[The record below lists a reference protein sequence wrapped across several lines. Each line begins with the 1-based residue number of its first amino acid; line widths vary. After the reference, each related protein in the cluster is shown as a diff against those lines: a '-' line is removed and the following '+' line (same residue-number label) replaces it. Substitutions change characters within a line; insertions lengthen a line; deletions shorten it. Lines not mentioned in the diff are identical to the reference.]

1 MWLRMAYF
9 WPGRCGQKKAA
20 LFISMREVSSAS
32 PHPQPHHSPSYYL
45 GDNVRT
51 EVLELFLDLRRREKQ
66 GRKLRM
72 EMLPCLDH
80 CLLVTSLEHY
90 LLCTSSHRRKTDPCI
105 SIQRFEFSI
114 TRVLSP
120 ISRVQ
125 LFVTPCT
132 AAHQAP
138 LSMETVQ
145 ARILEWVAMPSSR
158 GSSRP
163 RDLTCHLPAA
173 PALLVES
180 LPLSYQGRP
189 LGFILYAAKLN
200 PEVLGKRCP

>member
-1 MWLRMAYF
+1 MAYF

-20 LFISMREVSSAS
+20 LFISIREVSSAS

-80 CLLVTSLEHY
+80 YLLVTSLEHY
-90 LLCTSSHRRKTDPCI
+90 LLCTSSHRRKTDPYI
-105 SIQRFEFSI
+105 SIQRFGFSI

-125 LFVTPCT
+125 LCDPMDCSPPGFSV
-132 AAHQAP
+132 HGI
-138 LSMETVQ
+138 LQ
-145 ARILEWVAMPSSR
+145 ARILEWVAMPSST
-158 GSSRP
+158 GSSQP
-163 RDLTCHLPAA
+163 RDLTCHLLAA